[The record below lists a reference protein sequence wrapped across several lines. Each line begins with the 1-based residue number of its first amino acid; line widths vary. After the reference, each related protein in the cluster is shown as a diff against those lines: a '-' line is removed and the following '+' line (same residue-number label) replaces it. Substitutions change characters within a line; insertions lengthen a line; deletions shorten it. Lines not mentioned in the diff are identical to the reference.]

1 MKKYIVIVVIAILFF
16 DIAVY
21 VINNNYGN
29 MKADSVGYINDNVNS
44 IRYENGKLRIDVSNN
59 IKEYCLK
66 TTKSKPENNNI
77 CFNKIN
83 NIAYVSI
90 YEYKKYYLWLLDK
103 NDIVSDY
110 IEINTKDIKK

>member
-1 MKKYIVIVVIAILFF
+1 MIKIPLSKYNNGKDKSLIELHYNNIEKHIIDVIQI
-16 DIAVY
+16 
-21 VINNNYGN
+21 
-29 MKADSVGYINDNVNS
+29 YIN
-44 IRYENGKLRIDVSNN
+44 
-59 IKEYCLK
+59 
-66 TTKSKPENNNI
+66 